1 MTEMDRWLE
10 SIGLASYIS
19 TFRDA
24 NIGID
29 VLRFLEDHH
38 LEDLGIPLG
47 DRLRLT
53 AAIANLPASSAR
65 HAQLTVLICDIVGS
79 TTLTQALPVEDYK
92 KIVKQAIHI
101 FSTTH
106 HTQKPNPTSLPSTT
120 PLPSSVTSTDNSMT
134 SSNS

>member
-1 MTEMDRWLE
+1 MELLKDPGNTRVYK
-10 SIGLASYIS
+10 GLPLPPQKP
-19 TFRDA
+19 
-24 NIGID
+24 
-29 VLRFLEDHH
+29 LRSDLLFQNGTIQLGLLKEFLKKE
-38 LEDLGIPLG
+38 GKV
-47 DRLRLT
+47 
-53 AAIANLPASSAR
+53 S
-65 HAQLTVLICDIVGS
+65 
-79 TTLTQALPVEDYK
+79 VEDYK